1 MLQKIFQR
9 GRNSFHRRSS
19 AKNESSTAKNESS
32 TATKK
37 TKLFH
42 SKSLDDST
50 TTVSKNQNTST
61 SPSPKSTDKSSTVGR
76 TANGEATKRA
86 PLAGKE
92 DSFDGGD
99 SARKVHFRDTTSPE
113 GVINNIEHEALFDD
127 GVLREFE
134 VGNLSIQEFLE
145 SPQTSPETTPDTT
158 LVKKTNKTTVDNTKP
173 SVENSSTPRSLS
185 LPASPMKRP
194 SLLDQAHAKAG
205 HNTAR
210 LPASPALR
218 KQIRLRRASTETA
231 EPNRKKNHRFS
242 KSLEHLAQQVFGEAE
257 FEKQLEK
264 ASEETAKI
272 PLVASTVI
280 VSDAKH
286 SSNNHPKEINEQQLV
301 VNELKSVVAHI
312 SRSKS
317 LSPRSAA
324 RYVKQQQQQQENTA
338 SPLLVCPKSEPIN
351 RKKAGVADART
362 TTIRKTIHR
371 SHSAIQK
378 NEVSLQHLN
387 QAPASMTRSV
397 DFPTPT
403 ANGNNNNGNEPD
415 KLESWCNK
423 MDLSSSRTSS
433 LGGGGEA
440 LGVGCARM
448 DPVIEDVLLN
458 SPQKD
463 RQRTKSE
470 GSVGNTTL
478 NHFQQQ
484 QQLFGFD
491 RHQHQRGRLAKS
503 DSTAAT
509 CGSDL
514 DLSASETSIL
524 DINFPPPPPPP
535 PAIEETIDPIKTE
548 IQEQCLPFDWEIVS
562 SDGGEGVGEHI
573 LSQDLGDPT
582 VDVTSSRPDPLVETL
597 LSVVPLPEDPAQ
609 LTPALSRALS
619 EIVSEIISARHKLT
633 RILKAIE
640 IHQHILKDQTKQIAT
655 QSQQISQ
662 LRFTQWEI
670 NATTAATQNA
680 TVKLRQNKQNKVRRP
695 QSARTYRQSREMVEI
710 NNTLDN
716 LLHQCSTMKLG
727 RPCCMP
733 SKESRDDNSV
743 KRSPSGGVKRSNTF
757 PSREHVPT
765 LKRIESHD

>member
-1 MLQKIFQR
+1 
-9 GRNSFHRRSS
+9 
-19 AKNESSTAKNESS
+19 
-32 TATKK
+32 
-37 TKLFH
+37 
-42 SKSLDDST
+42 
-50 TTVSKNQNTST
+50 
-61 SPSPKSTDKSSTVGR
+61 
-76 TANGEATKRA
+76 
-86 PLAGKE
+86 
-92 DSFDGGD
+92 
-99 SARKVHFRDTTSPE
+99 
-113 GVINNIEHEALFDD
+113 
-127 GVLREFE
+127 
-134 VGNLSIQEFLE
+134 
-145 SPQTSPETTPDTT
+145 
-158 LVKKTNKTTVDNTKP
+158 
-173 SVENSSTPRSLS
+173 
-185 LPASPMKRP
+185 
-194 SLLDQAHAKAG
+194 
-205 HNTAR
+205 
-210 LPASPALR
+210 
-218 KQIRLRRASTETA
+218 
-231 EPNRKKNHRFS
+231 
-242 KSLEHLAQQVFGEAE
+242 
-257 FEKQLEK
+257 
-264 ASEETAKI
+264 
-272 PLVASTVI
+272 
-280 VSDAKH
+280 
-286 SSNNHPKEINEQQLV
+286 
-301 VNELKSVVAHI
+301 
-312 SRSKS
+312 
-317 LSPRSAA
+317 
-324 RYVKQQQQQQENTA
+324 
-338 SPLLVCPKSEPIN
+338 
-351 RKKAGVADART
+351 
-362 TTIRKTIHR
+362 
-371 SHSAIQK
+371 
-378 NEVSLQHLN
+378 
-387 QAPASMTRSV
+387 
-397 DFPTPT
+397 
-403 ANGNNNNGNEPD
+403 
-415 KLESWCNK
+415 

-573 LSQDLGDPT
+573 PLQDLGDPT

-670 NATTAATQNA
+670 NATTATTQNA